1 MIYILIFVFLLLC
14 ILSLIYLIR
23 KIHRI
28 SFINNIDNKLVSLL
42 ISFIPIIIIIIF
54 FFIDGINTFLV
65 YLHIIFFSIIIDIIF
80 LIIKKILKK
89 ILNNSISLLL
99 STIIT
104 FIYLLYGYSLAHNV
118 VQTNYVVNTDKNIED
133 LRIVQISD
141 SHVGTTMDGKK
152 FNKYIEKINST
163 NPDIVVI
170 TGDFVDDDT
179 KIDDMKK
186 ACKGLGN
193 LKTKYGVYFVY
204 GNHDKGYFNHR
215 KFNNDDL
222 VEELTNNNVIILED
236 ELYEINDNIVL
247 VGRQDTQ
254 VSNRKSINDL
264 VNDIDKDKYI
274 VVLDHEPNDY
284 KNEAK
289 SNVDLVL
296 SGHTHGGQLIPL
308 GPLGVLLG
316 FNDAY
321 YGLEKRDNTTFIV
334 NSGIG
339 SWSIKFKTGAISEYG
354 VIDIKNKKNMVY

>member
-1 MIYILIFVFLLLC
+1 MIFLYIAFILLLF
-14 ILSLIYLIR
+14 ILSIIYFIK

-28 SFINNIDNKLVSLL
+28 NFIYNINNKILSWL
-42 ISFIPIIIIIIF
+42 ISFIPLIIIIIF
-54 FFIDGINTFLV
+54 FFIDGVNTFII
-65 YLHIIFFSIIIDIIF
+65 YLHIIIFSLLFD
-80 LIIKKILKK
+80 LLLWIIKLILKHNLK
-89 ILNNSISLLL
+89 YNISLLL
-99 STIIT
+99 SFICT
-104 FIYLLYGYSLAHNV
+104 FIYILYVYNLAHNV
-118 VQTNYVVNTDKNIED
+118 VKTNYIVNTDKNINNI
-133 LRIVQISD
+133 RIVQISD
-141 SHVGTTMDGKK
+141 SHVGATMDGND
-152 FNKYIEKINST
+152 FIKYMDRVNST

-204 GNHDKGYFNHR
+204 GNHDKGYFNYR

-222 VEELTNNNVIILED
+222 VEELNKNNVIVLED
-236 ELYEINDNIVL
+236 EIYEINDNIVL

-254 VSNRKSINDL
+254 VANRANIKDL
-264 VNDIDKDKYI
+264 VSDIDKDKYI
-274 VVLDHEPNDY
+274 IVLDHEPNDY

-354 VIDIKNKKNMVY
+354 VIDIKNK

>member
-1 MIYILIFVFLLLC
+1 MIFIYIALILLLF
-14 ILSLIYLIR
+14 ILSIIYFIK
-23 KIHRI
+23 KIYRI
-28 SFINNIDNKLVSLL
+28 NFIYNINNKILSWL
-42 ISFIPIIIIIIF
+42 ISFIPLIIIIIF
-54 FFIDGINTFLV
+54 FFIDGVNTFII
-65 YLHIIFFSIIIDIIF
+65 YLHIIIFSLLFD
-80 LIIKKILKK
+80 LLLWIIKLILKHNLK
-89 ILNNSISLLL
+89 YNISLLL
-99 STIIT
+99 SIICT
-104 FIYLLYGYSLAHNV
+104 FIYLLYGYNLAHNV
-118 VQTNYVVNTDKNIED
+118 VQTNYVVNTDKNID
-133 LRIVQISD
+133 NIRIVQISD
-141 SHVGTTMDGKK
+141 SHIGTTMDGND
-152 FNKYIEKINST
+152 FIKYMDKVNST

-236 ELYEINDNIVL
+236 ELYEINDSIVL

-284 KNEAK
+284 KNETKA
-289 SNVDLVL
+289 NVDLVL

-308 GPLGVLLG
+308 GPIGVLMG

-339 SWSIKFKTGAISEYG
+339 SWSIKFKTGTKSEYV
-354 VIDIKNKKNMVY
+354 VIDINNK